1 MTQICKFY
9 KYKSTKVQNEFRIAK
24 FKNPDI
30 DNQMS
35 RTCG

>member
-1 MTQICKFY
+1 MQILQVQ